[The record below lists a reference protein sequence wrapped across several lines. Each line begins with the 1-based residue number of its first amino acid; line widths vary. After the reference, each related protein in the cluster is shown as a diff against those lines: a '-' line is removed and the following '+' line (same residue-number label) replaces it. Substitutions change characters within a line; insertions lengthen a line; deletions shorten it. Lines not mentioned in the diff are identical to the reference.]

1 MAVRKRR
8 ARVIAASRRSKATF
22 DLPADLLRELRVVSV
37 ELPPRVIGG
46 SLSGLVE
53 HARRKRLKEL
63 RAKYNDGRPF
73 KAREPVE
80 TRKGRPPRV

>member
-1 MAVRKRR
+1 MSAAKKTKKKL
-8 ARVIAASRRSKATF
+8 AASTRSKATF

-37 ELPPRVIGG
+37 ELPPRAIGG

-53 HARRKRLKEL
+53 EALRKRLKEL

-73 KAREPVE
+73 KARGPVE

>member
-1 MAVRKRR
+1 MAARKRR
-8 ARVIAASRRSKATF
+8 AVVTATSKRSKATY

-37 ELPPRVIGG
+37 ELPPRAIGG

-53 HARRKRLKEL
+53 QALRKRLKEL

-73 KAREPVE
+73 KARGPVE